1 MIRIDQFINV
11 IHGAVLSANDALRQE
26 NLKLLETYF
35 EDTGEYPL
43 AGKEGSE
50 NGASQNLKAKTVA
63 LQFPELSENG
73 VVMRNV
79 QVPLIALVPVSMTK
93 VSEVKFRS
101 NVEIQVEDDNLMMN
115 FRLRAPQGES
125 APGVTSASIEMT
137 ITPQES
143 SEGLKNLIEGY
154 EKALRSQIPN

>member
-43 AGKEGSE
+43 TGKEGSE
-50 NGASQNLKAKTVA
+50 NGTPQNLRAKTVA
-63 LQFPELSENG
+63 LQFPELSEKG

-101 NVEIQVEDDNLMMN
+101 NVEIEVENDNLMMN
-115 FRLRAPQGES
+115 FRSRAPQGES
-125 APGVTSASIEMT
+125 TPGMTSASIEMT

-154 EKALRSQIPN
+154 EKALRSQIPS